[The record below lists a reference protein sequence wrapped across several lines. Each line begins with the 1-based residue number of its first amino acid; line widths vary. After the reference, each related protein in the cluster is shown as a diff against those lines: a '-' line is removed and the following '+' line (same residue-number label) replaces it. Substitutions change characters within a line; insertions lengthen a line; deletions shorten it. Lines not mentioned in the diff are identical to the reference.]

1 MRSLAEFIM
10 RGRAQAC
17 LVALLGVL
25 VPLIGPAAV
34 GLVTL
39 RKGSVEGA
47 LVALWASLPFVVS
60 YFAGQSSPFV
70 AVMSILALA
79 NTLIVANVLRGTAS
93 WSLALVSDVCVA
105 VGFVVVAGVVFRTD
119 LGVMMTDLT
128 ELFVS
133 VSEQLEK
140 DYVMPDTSGVLAWVA
155 WMTAFSALLGVV
167 VARWWQALLFNPGGF
182 QQEFQGIRLESKVG
196 LGCLLLVI
204 LGFTLLSEF
213 QFWLQLA
220 SIPLIVCGL
229 SLLHYTAKVKKAGG
243 YWLVLM
249 YLGLFLGPVMSGLLV
264 ALGAIDSVL
273 NLRARLVADN
283 QS

>member
-1 MRSLAEFIM
+1 M

-105 VGFVVVAGVVFRTD
+105 VGLVIVAGVVFRTD
-119 LGVMMTDLT
+119 LGVMMSDLT

-140 DYVMPDTSGVLAWVA
+140 DYVMPDTSSVLAWVA

>member
-1 MRSLAEFIM
+1 VRTLAEFIM

-39 RKGSVEGA
+39 RKGSFEGA
-47 LVALWASLPFVVS
+47 LVTLWASLPFVVS
-60 YFAGQSSPFV
+60 YFAGQSSPFI

-105 VGFVVVAGVVFRTD
+105 VGFVVVAGVVFQTD
-119 LGVMMTDLT
+119 LGVMMSDLT

-196 LGCLLLVI
+196 LGCSLLVI

>member
-1 MRSLAEFIM
+1 M

-105 VGFVVVAGVVFRTD
+105 VGFVVVAGVVFQTD
-119 LGVMMTDLT
+119 LGVMMSDLT

-140 DYVMPDTSGVLAWVA
+140 DYVMPDTSSVLAWVA

-196 LGCLLLVI
+196 LGCLLLVV

>member
-1 MRSLAEFIM
+1 M

-105 VGFVVVAGVVFRTD
+105 VGFVVVAGVVFQTD
-119 LGVMMTDLT
+119 LSVMMSDLT

>member
-1 MRSLAEFIM
+1 M

-105 VGFVVVAGVVFRTD
+105 VGFVVVAGVLFQTD
-119 LGVMMTDLT
+119 LGVMMSDLT

>member
-1 MRSLAEFIM
+1 M

-119 LGVMMTDLT
+119 LGVMMSDLT

-140 DYVMPDTSGVLAWVA
+140 DYVMPDTSSVLAWVA

>member
-1 MRSLAEFIM
+1 M

-47 LVALWASLPFVVS
+47 LVVLWASLPFVVS

-119 LGVMMTDLT
+119 LGVMMSDLT

>member
-1 MRSLAEFIM
+1 M

-140 DYVMPDTSGVLAWVA
+140 DYVMPDTSSVLAWVA

>member
-1 MRSLAEFIM
+1 MRTLAEFIM

-39 RKGSVEGA
+39 RKGSFEGA
-47 LVALWASLPFVVS
+47 LVTLWASLPFVVS
-60 YFAGQSSPFV
+60 YFAGQSSPFI

-105 VGFVVVAGVVFRTD
+105 VGFVVVAGVVFQTD
-119 LGVMMTDLT
+119 LGVMMSDLT

-140 DYVMPDTSGVLAWVA
+140 DYVMPDTSSVLAWVA

>member
-1 MRSLAEFIM
+1 M

-105 VGFVVVAGVVFRTD
+105 VGLVVVAGVVFRTD
-119 LGVMMTDLT
+119 LGVMMSDLT

-140 DYVMPDTSGVLAWVA
+140 DYVMPDTSSVLAWVA

>member
-1 MRSLAEFIM
+1 M

-17 LVALLGVL
+17 LVALLGGL

-105 VGFVVVAGVVFRTD
+105 VGFVVVAGVVFQTD
-119 LGVMMTDLT
+119 LGVMMSDLT

-140 DYVMPDTSGVLAWVA
+140 DYVMPDTSSVLAWVA

>member
-1 MRSLAEFIM
+1 M

-105 VGFVVVAGVVFRTD
+105 VGLVVVAGVVFRTD

-140 DYVMPDTSGVLAWVA
+140 DYVMPDTSSVLAWVA

-196 LGCLLLVI
+196 LVCLLLVI

>member
-1 MRSLAEFIM
+1 M

-47 LVALWASLPFVVS
+47 LVILWASLPFVVS

-105 VGFVVVAGVVFRTD
+105 VGLVVVAGVVFRTD

>member
-1 MRSLAEFIM
+1 M

-105 VGFVVVAGVVFRTD
+105 VGLVVVAGVVFRTD

>member
-1 MRSLAEFIM
+1 MRTLAEFIM

-47 LVALWASLPFVVS
+47 LVTLWASLPFVVS
-60 YFAGQSSPFV
+60 YFAGQSSPFI

-105 VGFVVVAGVVFRTD
+105 VGFVVVAGVVFQTD
-119 LGVMMTDLT
+119 LSVMMSDLT

>member
-105 VGFVVVAGVVFRTD
+105 VGFVVVAGVLFQTD
-119 LGVMMTDLT
+119 LGVMMSDLT

-140 DYVMPDTSGVLAWVA
+140 DYVMPDTSSVLAWVA

>member
-1 MRSLAEFIM
+1 MRTLAEFIM

-105 VGFVVVAGVVFRTD
+105 VGLVVVAGVVFRTD
-119 LGVMMTDLT
+119 LGVMMSDLT

-140 DYVMPDTSGVLAWVA
+140 DYVMPDTSSVLAWVA

>member
-1 MRSLAEFIM
+1 M

-105 VGFVVVAGVVFRTD
+105 VGLVVVAGVVFRTD

-140 DYVMPDTSGVLAWVA
+140 DYVMPDTSSVLAWVA

>member
-1 MRSLAEFIM
+1 MRTLAEFIM

-39 RKGSVEGA
+39 RKGSFEGA
-47 LVALWASLPFVVS
+47 LVTLWASLPFVVS
-60 YFAGQSSPFV
+60 YFAGQSSPFI

-105 VGFVVVAGVVFRTD
+105 VGFVVVAGVVFQTD
-119 LGVMMTDLT
+119 LSVMMSDLT

>member
-1 MRSLAEFIM
+1 MRTLAEFIM

-39 RKGSVEGA
+39 RKGSFEGA
-47 LVALWASLPFVVS
+47 LVTLWASLPFVVS
-60 YFAGQSSPFV
+60 YFAGQSSPFI

-105 VGFVVVAGVVFRTD
+105 VGFVVVAGVVFQTD
-119 LGVMMTDLT
+119 LGVMMSDLT

-196 LGCLLLVI
+196 LGCLLLVV

>member
-1 MRSLAEFIM
+1 MRTLAEFIM

-105 VGFVVVAGVVFRTD
+105 VGFVVVAGVVFQTD
-119 LGVMMTDLT
+119 LGVMMSDLT

>member
-105 VGFVVVAGVVFRTD
+105 VGLVVVAGVVFRTD

-140 DYVMPDTSGVLAWVA
+140 DYVMPDTSSVLAWVA

>member
-1 MRSLAEFIM
+1 M

-39 RKGSVEGA
+39 RKGSFEGA
-47 LVALWASLPFVVS
+47 LVTLWASLPFVVS
-60 YFAGQSSPFV
+60 YFAGQSSPFI

-105 VGFVVVAGVVFRTD
+105 VGFVVVAGVVFQTD
-119 LGVMMTDLT
+119 LGVMMSDLT

>member
-1 MRSLAEFIM
+1 M

-17 LVALLGVL
+17 LVALLGGL

-105 VGFVVVAGVVFRTD
+105 VGFVVVAGVVFQTD
-119 LGVMMTDLT
+119 LSVMMSDLT

>member
-1 MRSLAEFIM
+1 M

-105 VGFVVVAGVVFRTD
+105 VGLVVVAGVVFRTD

-273 NLRARLVADN
+273 KLRARLVADN

>member
-1 MRSLAEFIM
+1 M

-105 VGFVVVAGVVFRTD
+105 VGFVVVAGVVFQTD
-119 LGVMMTDLT
+119 LGVMMSDLT

-140 DYVMPDTSGVLAWVA
+140 DYVMPDTSSVLAWVA

-273 NLRARLVADN
+273 NLRARLGSDN

>member
-1 MRSLAEFIM
+1 VRSLAEFIM

-105 VGFVVVAGVVFRTD
+105 VGFVVVAGVVFQTD
-119 LGVMMTDLT
+119 LGVMMSDLT

-140 DYVMPDTSGVLAWVA
+140 DYVMPDTSSVLAWVA

>member
-17 LVALLGVL
+17 LVALVGVL

-105 VGFVVVAGVVFRTD
+105 VGFVVVAGVVFQTD
-119 LGVMMTDLT
+119 LGVMMSDLT

-140 DYVMPDTSGVLAWVA
+140 DYVMPDTSSVLAWVA

>member
-105 VGFVVVAGVVFRTD
+105 VGLVVVAGVVFRTD
-119 LGVMMTDLT
+119 LGVMMSDLT

-140 DYVMPDTSGVLAWVA
+140 DYVMPDTSSVLAWVA

>member
-1 MRSLAEFIM
+1 M

-105 VGFVVVAGVVFRTD
+105 VGLVVVAGVVFRTD
-119 LGVMMTDLT
+119 LGVMMSDLT

>member
-105 VGFVVVAGVVFRTD
+105 VGFVVVAGVVFQTD
-119 LGVMMTDLT
+119 LGVMMSDLT

-140 DYVMPDTSGVLAWVA
+140 DYVMPDTSSVLAWVA

>member
-1 MRSLAEFIM
+1 M

-39 RKGSVEGA
+39 RKGSFEGA
-47 LVALWASLPFVVS
+47 LVTLWASLPFVVS
-60 YFAGQSSPFV
+60 YFAGQSSPFI

-105 VGFVVVAGVVFRTD
+105 VGLVVVAGVVFRTD

>member
-1 MRSLAEFIM
+1 M

-47 LVALWASLPFVVS
+47 LVALWATLPFVVS

-105 VGFVVVAGVVFRTD
+105 VGLVVVAGVVFRTD

>member
-1 MRSLAEFIM
+1 
-10 RGRAQAC
+10 
-17 LVALLGVL
+17 
-25 VPLIGPAAV
+25 
-34 GLVTL
+34 
-39 RKGSVEGA
+39 
-47 LVALWASLPFVVS
+47 
-60 YFAGQSSPFV
+60 
-70 AVMSILALA
+70 
-79 NTLIVANVLRGTAS
+79 
-93 WSLALVSDVCVA
+93 
-105 VGFVVVAGVVFRTD
+105 
-119 LGVMMTDLT
+119 MMTDLT